1 MQSGAPGLRATPEAS
16 NLPHGSTGSR
26 LRAPTNAADAGRRSE
41 SSPPAR
47 SAAPLKITPRAHAC
61 VITGWSEQWAQRPAT
76 THCQVSQGNPV
87 VSFRMKAPVD
97 PVCRGGLRVDRV
109 HKPCF
114 TTVLCA
120 QSPQGRGFPGEQ
132 QTSGKPVSRSE
143 DPPELVSESRKQRFA
158 NHANRALANSF
169 VWQGVATLGTVS
181 RCAHR

>member
-1 MQSGAPGLRATPEAS
+1 MQSGAPGLRATPEAP

-26 LRAPTNAADAGRRSE
+26 FRAPPTNAADAGRRSE

-76 THCQVSQGNPV
+76 THCQVSQGNRV

-97 PVCRGGLRVDRV
+97 PVCRGGPRLDRV
-109 HKPCF
+109 HKSCF
-114 TTVLCA
+114 TRVLCA

-132 QTSGKPVSRSE
+132 QTSGKPASRSE
-143 DPPELVSESRKQRFA
+143 DRPELVSDSRKWRFA
-158 NHANRALANSF
+158 HHALANSF